1 MYFIH
6 RRNVSMFS
14 LKNISVNNCGS
25 EKNSSGEKHSSREDG
40 LELQTTSQLRSKL
53 TASQKLDP
61 FHSFKKWTTVNLVNL
76 IQTLT
81 RTTEDDSILKERLQD
96 LHKAL
101 RDPIPDKPTAKFIT
115 DRAQALVEQLNQK
128 RKNDT
133 ASVVERIQQQ
143 LYAAYSTQSAL
154 VDQKLHELFT
164 CLDDI
169 SVTEAELENFKKSLR
184 NLYQEI
190 YSHGSPSKS

>member
-1 MYFIH
+1 MDDCEPGE
-6 RRNVSMFS
+6 SD
-14 LKNISVNNCGS
+14 VNNVEQIS
-25 EKNSSGEKHSSREDG
+25 
-40 LELQTTSQLRSKL
+40 
-53 TASQKLDP
+53 
-61 FHSFKKWTTVNLVNL
+61 
-76 IQTLT
+76 QTLT

-128 RKNDT
+128 RKNDVQLIESFRQALEVQT